1 MVRFAH
7 TADWQLGMTRHF
19 LSPGTQGRY
28 DQARLEAIGQ
38 IGRIAAAEGCEF
50 IVVCGDV
57 FEHVQVARKTAAPAL
72 RALRAV
78 SEQVPVYLLP
88 GNHDHLSSASI
99 YASHWFGAERPANVH
114 VLDRP
119 GVVEVRSCVELLAA
133 PWDGKQPPAEQIDRL
148 AVRAPIIGPEGA
160 LVRIA
165 VGHGGVDS
173 LASQLTQDPISVS
186 ALEGALTER
195 RIDFVA
201 LGDRHSRTQVGATGR
216 IWYSGTPEPTATR
229 EIDPGHLLVVDLEP
243 GAAVKVTP
251 HQVATWTFAEREFV
265 LRGADSADDVLG
277 WLDDFPEP
285 SRAVAKP
292 ILRGEL
298 TIAEHARLTEAVE
311 QRRDLFA
318 AIAASGR
325 SDLRVRSQDQ
335 DFADLALTG
344 FAAETV
350 AELRGLDSDT
360 ARDALGLLLRLAGG
374 DIGSGGDSANGNGN
388 GSGTGIGIGSMA
400 IVSEAGAR

>member
-78 SEQVPVYLLP
+78 SQQVPVYLLP

-99 YASHWFGAERPANVH
+99 YASHWFGAERPVNVH

-119 GVVEVRSCVELLAA
+119 GVVEVRPGVELLAA

-148 AVRAPIIGPEGA
+148 AVRAPIIGPQSA

-186 ALEGALTER
+186 ALEKALTER
-195 RIDFVA
+195 RIDFAA
-201 LGDRHSRTQVGATGR
+201 LGDRHSRTQVGATGQ

-229 EIDPGHLLVVDLEP
+229 EIDPGQLLVVDIEP

-251 HQVATWTFAEREFV
+251 HQVATWTFAEREFM
-265 LRGADSADDVLG
+265 LRGADSADDVLA

-285 SRAVAKP
+285 SRTVAKP
-292 ILRGEL
+292 ILRGDL

-318 AIAASGR
+318 AIAPSGR
-325 SDLRVRSQDQ
+325 SDLRVRSDDQ

-344 FAAETV
+344 FAAEAV
-350 AELRGLDSDT
+350 EELSGLESDT

-374 DIGSGGDSANGNGN
+374 DIRSGSANGNG
-388 GSGTGIGIGSMA
+388 SGSMA
-400 IVSEAGAR
+400 IASEAGAR